1 MRRVVCVAIGALICG
16 VFCYSDVFTGEPIRR
31 IPVFVESLAT
41 THELIGPLGRPLSE
55 MMTVVMTVDQPEL
68 KGEFHDFVT
77 VTTVNGFIL
86 RKPVS
91 IPIRMWMFGSNL
103 VESKPSRE
111 GEVGDYRW
119 KFKPGDT
126 ITVRAYQDG
135 AMVGLPEQA
144 MKETVFAQTQAHRFE
159 TWLVPVNEVRSL
171 AK

>member
-1 MRRVVCVAIGALICG
+1 MRRVVCVAIGALIFG

-31 IPVFVESLAT
+31 IPVFVESLDK

-68 KGEFHDFVT
+68 KGHFHDFVT
-77 VTTVNGFIL
+77 VTTVNGHVL

-91 IPIRMWMFGSNL
+91 IPIRMWTFGNL
-103 VESKPSRE
+103 VERPLRE
-111 GEVGDYRW
+111 GGDYQW

-126 ITVRAYQDG
+126 LSVRAYQDG
-135 AMVGLPEQA
+135 AMVGVPEQA
-144 MKETVFAQTQAHRFE
+144 MKETVVIQTQAHRFE
-159 TWLVPVNEVRSL
+159 TSLVPVNEVCSL